1 MNIEPFTPDSSYV
14 RMKRFHAWVQTIVP
28 FVYDN
33 SLSFYE
39 VIGKMAEYLNGM
51 RDRQNQLS
59 GLYDSLV
66 AWCNDAIAEQTDF
79 IQKFT
84 SDLREEWNQFSE
96 DMKNQF
102 KELSDEINQ
111 ELTNFENKIQK
122 QQNAFESKINGQIE
136 TWQNEWDTYQ
146 SNLTNEWDD
155 YQTNLSNSWNTY
167 QQNLNKAWKDYQANL
182 NTEWNDTQ
190 NYIQNYFSNL
200 DITTEITSIFNEML
214 TNGELEE
221 IISKNLGTLIH
232 LVSVTEEPDSAEIG
246 SVYYNS
252 TDKKFYTKVNTSVWK
267 EISYTNNYLFDY
279 NHTLYTLEQ
288 IKKINYFNENKIY
301 IPIYHIGLDNYYC
314 TLEGTLGGSAISN
327 ISTIKIYKNNTILYT
342 IDGLNINAGSVGLS
356 KMVEQ
361 FYTYPLNAETPTH
374 YVFVIGKTLILY
386 NGTSYK
392 TITLSEDILG
402 VCLRT
407 NILVYTYSNAY
418 IYNYELEELHTD
430 TKSNLLGNVPKYCYN
445 GVFKLER
452 EIFYNLIDVST
463 NSVTFS
469 SCNVPSGYDTYNLSN
484 AFVVKP
490 NKTNPNVLSVAI
502 ILSGRI
508 DSTLHY
514 DYYYVSDYEN
524 EVGTGDFTQFDYD
537 LSCRASFVLH
547 DSYHQKWYAFTP
559 SNTQRYEIS
568 STGNILQEYPEDY
581 FNTFVDNT
589 YTEIYNPYFITG
601 NENGLLLQAS
611 VIISGYQSL
620 AYYNGIDNNLIPV
633 SYLTKKQADTYYQP
647 IGNYVTEEEANNTY
661 LSKDDASNTY
671 LSKTNASST
680 YLTQANA
687 NSTYLKKTDASDTYL
702 TKANA
707 NTTYLS
713 KSSASDTYLT
723 KANANTTY
731 QKKSDMGSYVTSNVN
746 GTKIVCQNSQPS
758 IPSSGQIIW
767 IDTSGL

>member
-167 QQNLNKAWKDYQANL
+167 QQNLNKAWEDYQSNL
-182 NTEWNDTQ
+182 NNEWNDTQ

-214 TNGELEE
+214 SNGELEE

-232 LVSVTEEPDSAEIG
+232 LVSVTEKPSGVPVG

-252 TDKKFYTKVNTSVWK
+252 TEKKFYVKTGQYDNNWR
-267 EISYTNNYLFDY
+267 EIEYTNNYLFDY

-288 IKKINYFNENKIY
+288 IKNINYFNENKIY
-301 IPIYHIGLDNYYC
+301 SPIYHIGLDNYYC
-314 TLEGTLGGSAISN
+314 TLEGTFSGFGLSN
-327 ISTIKIYKNNTILYT
+327 ISKIQIYKNNSVLHT
-342 IDGLNINAGSVGLS
+342 IDNLNINGGGVTPADMAE
-356 KMVEQ
+356 K
-361 FYTYPLNAETPTH
+361 FFTYPLNAENPSY
-374 YVFVIGKTLILY
+374 YVFVIGKTLFLY
-386 NGTSYK
+386 NGSSYK
-392 TITLSEDILG
+392 TITLSEDIVG
-402 VCLRT
+402 VALRT
-407 NILVYTYSNAY
+407 NILLYTNSNAY

-430 TKSNLLGNVPKYCYN
+430 TKTNLLGDPRYCYN
-445 GVFKLER
+445 GIFKLDR
-452 EIFYNLIDVST
+452 TTFYTLTDVST
-463 NSVTFS
+463 DSVTFS
-469 SCNVPSGYDTYNLSN
+469 SCNLPSGYSGYASPLGT
-484 AFVVKP
+484 FVIKP
-490 NKTNPNVLSVAI
+490 NKTNPNALSVAI
-502 ILSGRI
+502 GIRGNKNI
-508 DSTLHY
+508 TGEETY
-514 DYYYVSDYEN
+514 FYVSDYEN
-524 EVGTGDFTQFDYD
+524 EVVTGDFIKYDYD
-537 LSCRASFVLH
+537 SSCRTDLVIY
-547 DSYHQKWYAFTP
+547 DSYNQKWYAYTP
-559 SNTQRYEIS
+559 ANASIYELS
-568 STGNILQEYPEDY
+568 STGNIIKTYPEYYFDTDY
-581 FNTFVDNT
+581 NTDKA
-589 YTEIYNPYFITG
+589 IYRPMVING
-601 NENGLLLQAS
+601 SENGLLLETS
-611 VIISGYQSL
+611 LWDYNENL
-620 AYYNGIDNNLIPV
+620 AYYNGFTINLIPV

-661 LSKDDASNTY
+661 LSKNNASTTYLSKTDASNTY
-671 LSKTNASST
+671 LTKTS
-680 YLTQANA
+680 A

>member
-155 YQTNLSNSWNTY
+155 YQTNLTNKWNTY
-167 QQNLNKAWKDYQANL
+167 QTNLNKAWEDYQVNL

-214 TNGELEE
+214 TNGELEQ

-232 LVSVTEEPDSAEIG
+232 LVSVTEEPDNAEIG

-252 TDKKFYTKVNTSVWK
+252 TDKKFYTKVNNSVWK

-301 IPIYHIGLDNYYC
+301 LPIYHIGLDNYYC
-314 TLEGTLGGSAISN
+314 TLEGTLGGTAISN

-342 IDGLNINAGSVGLS
+342 IDGLNINAGSVSLS
-356 KMVEQ
+356 TMVKQ
-361 FYTYPLNAETPTH
+361 FFTYPLNAETPTH
-374 YVFVIGKTLILY
+374 YVFVIGKTLLLY

-392 TITLSEDILG
+392 TITLSEDIQG
-402 VCLRT
+402 VALRT

-430 TKSNLLGNVPKYCYN
+430 TKSNLLGNYPKYCYN

-452 EIFYNLIDVST
+452 EIFYNLTDVST
-463 NSVTFS
+463 DSVTFS
-469 SCNVPSGYDTYNLSN
+469 SCNVPSGYDNYNLSN

-502 ILSGRI
+502 ILYGRI
-508 DSTLHY
+508 DSTLTY
-514 DYYYVSDYEN
+514 TYYYVSDYEN
-524 EVGTGDFTQFDYD
+524 EVVTGDFIQFDYD
-537 LSCRASFVLH
+537 LSCIASFVLH
-547 DSYHQKWYAFTP
+547 DSYHQKWYAFIP
-559 SNTQRYEIS
+559 NNTDRYEIS
-568 STGNILQEYPEDY
+568 STGNIIQEYPEDY

-611 VIISGYQSL
+611 TIISGYQSL

-633 SYLTKKQADTYYQP
+633 SYLTKEEADTYYQP

-661 LSKDDASNTY
+661 LSKNNANTTYLSKTDASNTY
-671 LSKTNASST
+671 LTKTS
-680 YLTQANA
+680 A

-702 TKANA
+702 TQANA

-713 KSSASDTYLT
+713 KSSASSTYLT

-731 QKKSDMGSYVTSNVN
+731 QKKSDMGTYVTSNVN

-758 IPSSGQIIW
+758 IPSSGQVIW
-767 IDTSGL
+767 IDTSDL